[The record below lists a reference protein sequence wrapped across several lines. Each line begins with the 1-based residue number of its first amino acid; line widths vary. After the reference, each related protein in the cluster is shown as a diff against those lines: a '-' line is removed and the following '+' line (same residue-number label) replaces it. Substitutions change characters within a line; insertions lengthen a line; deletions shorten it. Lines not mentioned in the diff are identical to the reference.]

1 MAAQPFDWI
10 GYYTLANELAGRADE
25 ASRRS
30 AISRA
35 YYYVFN
41 LALARATSNGF
52 QPLPGEPSHKQLWRN
67 YSDSPEYNCRK
78 LAEIANRLKE
88 KRERADY
95 RERYPRID
103 DEVAELVNDARDF
116 AARLAALPQRFPNP
130 GQVRQ

>member
-10 GYYTLANELAGRADE
+10 GYYTLARELAARADE

-41 LALARATSNGF
+41 LALARATDNGF
-52 QPLPGEPSHKQLWRN
+52 RSRPGESTHTQLWRN
-67 YSDSPEYNCRK
+67 YSGSPDPDCKR
-78 LAEIANRLKE
+78 LAVIANRLKE

-95 RERYPRID
+95 EKIYPRINE
-103 DEVAELVNDARDF
+103 EVTALINDAQNF
-116 AARLAALPQRFPNP
+116 ANVLGALPQRFPDP
-130 GQVRQ
+130 ARVRQ